1 MQPPHVIA
9 AQAIAAQAMTAQA
22 MSITTDVSA
31 TLPERSVTRVIV
43 QGDVSR
49 ADRTDKQIVA
59 RRGQVMLDPYEPRW
73 EAAVA
78 HE

>member
-1 MQPPHVIA
+1 MQPPHAIA
-9 AQAIAAQAMTAQA
+9 AHAIAAHAIAAQAFTMTTHIAA
-22 MSITTDVSA
+22 
-31 TLPERSVTRVIV
+31 ERSVTRVMV

-49 ADRTDKQIVA
+49 ADRADKQIVA